1 MSVQQ
6 KSVDTIRIISSE
18 AIQKANSGH
27 PGICIGAAPIG
38 FELFSDFLRFSYKN
52 PKWDNRDRFVLSAG
66 HGSMLLYSLLHLFGY
81 DLTMDDIKNFR
92 QLGSRTP
99 GHPEYGKTAGVETS
113 TGPLGQG
120 LGNAVGLAVAE
131 AYLAAKFN
139 KPEFPVVDHFTYCL
153 CGDGCLEEGI
163 GYESC
168 SFAGAQKLGKLILLY
183 DSNNMTIEG
192 NIDCT
197 FSEDIPTRFAA
208 QGWQVLRV
216 DDANNLL
223 LLRAAI
229 KKAQSDLTRPTVII
243 CKTVIGYGSPLAD
256 SPDVHGAPMGEE
268 NLAKTKEFF
277 GWEEEPFTVPADVK
291 EYCKKIADEKLKYEE
306 EWNELFAKYEQA
318 YPELAA
324 EYKRFMGGIE
334 PDFKKIEG
342 LFDYSAPEA
351 TRASGGKA
359 LAKISQL
366 MPNIMSGSADLAPS
380 TKTELKGA
388 GYFSPENRLGRNIH
402 YGIREHAMAAICNGI
417 QLHGGLQAL
426 CSTFFSFA
434 DYMKAGIRMSA
445 LMNIPVIYVMTHD
458 SIGVGEDG
466 PTHQPME
473 QLISLRSIPN
483 IKVFRP
489 CDGRETAA
497 AYVSAL
503 TQSNPTAIVLTRQN
517 LPQYPGTGLKAL
529 LGGYVLSDC
538 EGTPDVILIG
548 TGSEIE
554 LCMGAKDILAS
565 KGRKVRVVSMPCMEE
580 FERQTQEYKDS
591 VLPPAV
597 KARVCVEAASHFAW
611 YKYSGDCGEVIAM
624 HSFGTSGPAKQLFEY
639 FGFTKENVA
648 EKAELSISKA
658 AAQFNA
664 YAAAVKASEKK

>member
-52 PKWDNRDRFVLSAG
+52 PKWDTRDRFVLSAG

-277 GWEEEPFTVPADVK
+277 GWKEEPFTVPADVK

>member
-120 LGNAVGLAVAE
+120 LGNAVGMAVAE

-277 GWEEEPFTVPADVK
+277 GWKEEPFTVPADVK

-517 LPQYPGTGLKAL
+517 LPQYHGTGLKAL

-611 YKYSGDCGEVIAM
+611 YKYSGNCGEVIAM